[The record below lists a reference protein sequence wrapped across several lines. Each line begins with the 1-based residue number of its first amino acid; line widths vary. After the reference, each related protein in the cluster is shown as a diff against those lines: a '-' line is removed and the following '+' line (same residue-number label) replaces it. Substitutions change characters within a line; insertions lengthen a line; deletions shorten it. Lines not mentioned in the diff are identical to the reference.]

1 MFRYDMNPVSWT
13 QKRGFIMGKLTFED
27 KLNVYYEKKEGKSLS
42 YLSNKYN
49 IDLAGIK
56 YLIRLI
62 DKHGFDVLKT
72 NKNRKFSKYEK
83 ERIINRILLN
93 NESLISVS
101 IDEGLLSKGMLST
114 WITEYKKMGYNIV
127 ERKRGRSPT
136 MYKKELKPKAKETIE
151 EENER
156 LKKENLYL
164 KAELEYSKKL
174 RAVVQARKN
183 QQQKKK

>member
-1 MFRYDMNPVSWT
+1 MS
-13 QKRGFIMGKLTFED
+13 KLTYED
-27 KLNVYYEKKEGKSLS
+27 KINLYNDRKKGLTIPALVS
-42 YLSNKYN
+42 KYN
-49 IDLAGIK
+49 VRHEIIE

-62 DKHGFDVLKT
+62 DKHGLDVLRTSK
-72 NKNRKFSKYEK
+72 NKYYPPYEK
-83 ERIINRILLN
+83 ERIINRVLIN
-93 NESLISVS
+93 MESRNSVA
-101 IDEGLLSKGMLST
+101 IDEGLTSSGMLGN
-114 WITEYKKMGYNIV
+114 WIKKYQEMGYNIV

-136 MYKKELKPKAKETIE
+136 MSNNNKPTKKETIE
-151 EENER
+151 EENKR

>member
-1 MFRYDMNPVSWT
+1 MS
-13 QKRGFIMGKLTFED
+13 KLTYED
-27 KLNVYYEKKEGKSLS
+27 KINLYNDRKKGLTIPTLVS
-42 YLSNKYN
+42 KYN
-49 IDLAGIK
+49 VRHEIIE

-62 DKHGFDVLKT
+62 DKHGLDVLRTSK
-72 NKNRKFSKYEK
+72 NKYYPPREK
-83 ERIINRILLN
+83 ERIINRVLIN
-93 NESLISVS
+93 MESRNSVA
-101 IDEGLLSKGMLST
+101 IDEGLTSSGMLGN
-114 WITEYKKMGYNIV
+114 WIKKYQEMGYNIV

-136 MYKKELKPKAKETIE
+136 MSNNKKIIKKETIE

>member
-1 MFRYDMNPVSWT
+1 MS
-13 QKRGFIMGKLTFED
+13 KLTYED
-27 KLNVYYEKKEGKSLS
+27 KINLYKDRKNGLTIPKLVS
-42 YLSNKYN
+42 KYN
-49 IDLAGIK
+49 IRHEGVE

-62 DKHGFDVLKT
+62 DKHGLDILRTSK
-72 NKNRKFSKYEK
+72 NKYYSPREK
-83 ERIINRILLN
+83 ERIINRVLID
-93 NESLISVS
+93 NESRNSVA
-101 IDEGLLSKGMLST
+101 IDEGLTSSGMLAN
-114 WITEYKKMGYNIV
+114 WIKKYQEMGYNIV

-136 MYKKELKPKAKETIE
+136 MPKKDLKPKIKETIE